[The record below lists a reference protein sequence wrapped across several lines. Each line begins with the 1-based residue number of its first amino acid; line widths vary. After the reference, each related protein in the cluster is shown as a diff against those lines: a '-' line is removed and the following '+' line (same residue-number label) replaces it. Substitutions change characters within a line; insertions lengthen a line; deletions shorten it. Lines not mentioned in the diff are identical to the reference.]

1 MESKDVNLK
10 INYLK
15 EEIEVV
21 AVPYGQKKENTWKIK
36 LPWDFTM
43 IISKSSDGAWKQ
55 LERTEADEDLI
66 NKIGARLEERI
77 TGAF

>member
-1 MESKDVNLK
+1 MESKDVNLR

-21 AVPYGQKKENTWKIK
+21 AMPYGQKKENTWKIK

-43 IISKSSDGAWKQ
+43 IISRNSDGAWKQ

-66 NKIGARLEERI
+66 NKIGARIEERT
-77 TGAF
+77 TG